1 MIMRKKALIII
12 SVLVV
17 AIILVIVAI
26 ILLQD
31 VASDNGTQDSATER
45 SYAVETIIAKNE
57 SNDNFLSYTA
67 LIQPRI
73 IEQVTFTSIN
83 TVKEIYVSEGD
94 KVSVGHVLVLL
105 DESQARQLSTVAYNE
120 MIAAENAMNVAK
132 LNYDTALEAY
142 NDALNNDDVV
152 VDEDTVQSQLNSAIA
167 NRDKIQAELDE
178 INESLAPYIVVR
190 DNAQNELNTATEKYN
205 AATEALEADP
215 DNEQKKIEQE
225 NALEDLNTK
234 TEKLSQAQSDLSA
247 QEDLLNK
254 NGKEAE
260 LATAET
266 AVDALQSTYDNLQ
279 DNPIVSSD
287 VLYTQ
292 SEAARLTYEASKS
305 THSALKE
312 TYEATLDNIENLT
325 YKSTVDGTVL
335 TVISTEG
342 SVVTPLAPVM
352 VIGSDEKIAQFGIS
366 SDDSLRVR
374 SGVKAKIT
382 IKGEEYDGEITNV
395 SALPDEMTRTYLTDV
410 SINDAPDGLLLGE
423 VVYVDINLGET
434 SGIWVPLNIVLNDG
448 EDYLFVVENER
459 ASRKNIEILEV
470 NDDKVLVSGINEG
483 DLIISQ
489 GMKTLKSGYKVSII
503 E

>member
-1 MIMRKKALIII
+1 MIMRKKTLIII

-94 KVSVGHVLVLL
+94 KVSVGQVLVLL

-132 LNYDTALEAY
+132 LNYDTALDAY

-205 AATEALEADP
+205 A
-215 DNEQKKIEQE
+215 
-225 NALEDLNTK
+225 
-234 TEKLSQAQSDLSA
+234 
-247 QEDLLNK
+247 
-254 NGKEAE
+254 
-260 LATAET
+260 
-266 AVDALQSTYDNLQ
+266 
-279 DNPIVSSD
+279 
-287 VLYTQ
+287 
-292 SEAARLTYEASKS
+292 
-305 THSALKE
+305 
-312 TYEATLDNIENLT
+312 
-325 YKSTVDGTVL
+325 
-335 TVISTEG
+335 
-342 SVVTPLAPVM
+342 
-352 VIGSDEKIAQFGIS
+352 
-366 SDDSLRVR
+366 
-374 SGVKAKIT
+374 
-382 IKGEEYDGEITNV
+382 
-395 SALPDEMTRTYLTDV
+395 
-410 SINDAPDGLLLGE
+410 
-423 VVYVDINLGET
+423 
-434 SGIWVPLNIVLNDG
+434 
-448 EDYLFVVENER
+448 
-459 ASRKNIEILEV
+459 
-470 NDDKVLVSGINEG
+470 
-483 DLIISQ
+483 
-489 GMKTLKSGYKVSII
+489 
-503 E
+503 